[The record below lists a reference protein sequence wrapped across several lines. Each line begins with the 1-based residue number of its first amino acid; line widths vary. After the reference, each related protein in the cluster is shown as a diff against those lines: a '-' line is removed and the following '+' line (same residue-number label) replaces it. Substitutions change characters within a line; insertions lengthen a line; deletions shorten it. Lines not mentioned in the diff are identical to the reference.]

1 MLLSTTAFR
10 CMKNKGYGSAWR
22 FLQRYWRTSN
32 ETSNLNL
39 CSPTHSVELFFGVV
53 VVERAI
59 VFRDSKG

>member
-1 MLLSTTAFR
+1 MLMSTTAFR
-10 CMKNKGYGSAWR
+10 CMKNKGDGIAWQ

-32 ETSNLNL
+32 ETANLNL
-39 CSPTHSVELFFGVV
+39 RSPTHSVVLFFGVV